1 MYHVNVS
8 VYVCKPG
15 FTKSTCVWELFV
27 RICLCDII
35 CQHVLPCCGHNPAV
49 TESRAGLW
57 VEGSNFVTSLP
68 GHSLSNLS
76 RPLLAG

>member
-1 MYHVNVS
+1 MCLCMCVS
-8 VYVCKPG
+8 LGLQSVR
-15 FTKSTCVWELFV
+15 VWMLFV
-27 RICLCDII
+27 RICPCDII
-35 CQHVLPCCGHNPAV
+35 CQHVLPCSDHNPAV

-68 GHSLSNLS
+68 GHSLNNLS